1 MGACLGSGAVNF
13 WPKCN
18 PAGAVNLLMAADQMF
33 RSCIPSFG
41 LGVVLIAFSL
51 GAIQFKHGM
60 SLFDDFSTPAATLVA
75 VQPQPQT
82 FCFFTLATACARLST
97 DGVQHNF
104 WLCDVHLRPCLVP
117 KKFHA
122 WSIKFRRKQKL
133 ITQFACKS

>member
-60 SLFDDFSTPAATLVA
+60 SLFDDISTPAATLVA

-104 WLCDVHLRPCLVP
+104 

-133 ITQFACKS
+133 ITQFACKTREESFDPN